1 MMFIAALVITTEKWK
16 HSTTWMNLENTPS
29 ERNKSKG
36 PRIVLFHLYEMS
48 RMGES
53 IKGRLGV
60 A

>member
-1 MMFIAALVITTEKWK
+1 MMFIAALVITTDKWK
-16 HSTTWMNLENTPS
+16 HSTTWVKLENTPS

-36 PRIVLFHLYEMS
+36 PRIVYEMS
-48 RMGES
+48 RIGKS